1 MVAHWL
7 AGHGALL
14 FFRIPLGRTEEGHL
28 FGNHLHDLMLGAV
41 LALVLASL
49 HAALNPHKPAA
60 VKKISARLGLRVE
73 RDDYVE
79 SGARGACI
87 PDFTKSF
94 FF

>member
-14 FFRIPLGRTEEGHL
+14 FFRIPLGRTEKGHL

-49 HAALNPHKPAA
+49 HAALDSNEPAA
-60 VKKISARLGLRVE
+60 VKIVGARFGLRVE

>member
-1 MVAHWL
+1 MLIVGVA
-7 AGHGALL
+7 
-14 FFRIPLGRTEEGHL
+14 LGRSDKGHL
-28 FGNHLHDLMLGAV
+28 FGDHLHDLMLGAI

-49 HAALNPHKPAA
+49 HAALDSNEPAA
-60 VKKISARLGLRVE
+60 VKIVGARFGLRVE